1 MTHIHEKRG
10 TFNVGCRLLPWAFTI
25 ARNFSIDSGRKSQ
38 RETVTDMS
46 DERVAMGAML
56 MATVPTGEQL
66 VEAQQ
71 TQQNLL
77 AAYGRLTPRQQAAYE
92 LTKGDGLSQTEA
104 AEALQTTVMGIKQCI
119 HKATVKL
126 RAALLGEDDDSPPH
140 PPSQPPATL
149 GAA

>member
-1 MTHIHEKRG
+1 
-10 TFNVGCRLLPWAFTI
+10 V
-25 ARNFSIDSGRKSQ
+25 
-38 RETVTDMS
+38 
-46 DERVAMGAML
+46 
-56 MATVPTGEQL
+56 

-77 AAYGRLTPRQQAAYE
+77 AAYGRLTVRQQAAYE

-126 RAALLGEDDDSPPH
+126 RAALLGKEGNGDPDDSPSN

-149 GAA
+149 GAT